1 MHRHKYLS
9 GSRFLLIIIAACF
22 LISCGSDIVF
32 NKFQQVK
39 NKLWDKNDEYFFNF
53 EIKEASIPYDISLLL
68 RNSDIYP
75 YQNIWTLIELTQPS
89 GLTIKDTIEYMLADD
104 FGKWTG
110 NGITLFQ
117 NRIPVKAGYHFP
129 DTGKYTISVR
139 HGMRD
144 DRLKGIEDIGLF
156 IEKSK

>member
-1 MHRHKYLS
+1 MHKKSS
-9 GSRFLLIIIAACF
+9 GYRISVTVITACF
-22 LISCGSDIVF
+22 FLSCSQNIVYNEF
-32 NKFQQVK
+32 QPIQNKV
-39 NKLWDKNDEYFFNF
+39 WDKHNEYYFNF
-53 EIKEASIPYDISLLL
+53 EIKDVSVQYDISLKL
-68 RNSDIYP
+68 RNNNLYP
-75 YQNIWTLIELTQPS
+75 YQNIWIFFEESRSS
-89 GLTIKDTIEYMLADD
+89 GISVKDTIEYMLADD

-117 NRIPVKAGYHFP
+117 SHIPLKNHYLFP

-144 DRLKGIEDIGLF
+144 DKLKGIEDIGLF